1 MMTAATSVTVRVD
14 FAGKRR
20 GGTRPPPR
28 ERVCGAAEVG
38 GPPTAPETG
47 TDGGNSGNGGSASRP
62 RQRRRRKPAPIAR
75 EQVDRIARRLALAH
89 LVDRM
94 IDAGEIGSYA
104 EAARRIGVS
113 KSRLSQ
119 VMEAL
124 GMTREEQEA
133 VLLGDAGR

>member
-1 MMTAATSVTVRVD
+1 MTAATSVTVRVD

-38 GPPTAPETG
+38 GPPPA
-47 TDGGNSGNGGSASRP
+47 TDMAGGNCGSGGSASRP

-75 EQVDRIARRLALAH
+75 EHVDRIARRLALAH

-94 IDAGEIGSYA
+94 IEAGEIGSYA
-104 EAARRIGVS
+104 EAARLIGVS

-124 GMTREEQEA
+124 AMTREEQES